1 MDKRIKTL
9 QELNLEDD
17 FLFAK
22 VMSDKEICKEFLEKL
37 LEIRI
42 EKIEMPVNQKV
53 IDLLLDCKGIR
64 LDIYVKDKNNTVY
77 NIEMQRG
84 DNKNLGKRMRYYQGN
99 IDIDFI
105 EKGQDYKELPKS
117 YVIFICTFDYFKC
130 GRHKYTF
137 ENVCL
142 EENNIRLKDDTQK
155 IILNTKGYIDDLE
168 EELLEFLRYVEDS
181 SEKTVKSTKGK
192 LVKHIHEKV
201 INVKKD
207 KNVEVEFMTLLERD
221 REKIEEG
228 KVELLIKLLYKK
240 FGKVPKEYE
249 DKLEKLSSQ
258 VIETIATDI
267 FDLEKIEDLEKYF
280 E

>member
-1 MDKRIKTL
+1 MNKKVKTL

-37 LEIRI
+37 LDVRI
-42 EKIEMPVNQKV
+42 EKVEMPVNQKV
-53 IDLLLDCKGIR
+53 IDLLVDCKGIR
-64 LDIYVKDKNNTVY
+64 LDIYVKDENNTVY
-77 NIEMQRG
+77 NVEMQRI

-99 IDIDFI
+99 IDIDCI
-105 EKGQDYKELPKS
+105 QKGKDYKELTKS

-142 EENNIRLKDDTQK
+142 EDNNIRLTDGTQK
-155 IILNTKGYIDDLE
+155 IILSTKGTMDDLD
-168 EELLEFLRYVEDS
+168 EELLGFLRYVEDS
-181 SEKTVKSTKGK
+181 REEIVESTKGT
-192 LVKHIHEKV
+192 LAKHIHKRV
-201 INVKKD
+201 IEVKKD

-228 KVELLIKLLYKK
+228 RQEGRQEGIELTKKVFKLHASNYSIEEIAKK
-240 FGKVPKEYE
+240 CEISKEKVMKI
-249 DKLEKLSSQ
+249 LE
-258 VIETIATDI
+258 
-267 FDLEKIEDLEKYF
+267 
-280 E
+280 